1 MKALVYVGEEK
12 LDFREV
18 ADPVVN
24 SGEQLIKVDSAGICG
39 FFFQAEDGIRD
50 FCLSRGLGDV
60 YKRQLENLS
69 QTQWL
74 QIERGVKAL
83 MKEYGPDIPL
93 ESLKAMKHT
102 YDHYHTEKDVALD
115 FMGNQQ

>member
-1 MKALVYVGEEK
+1 MSENSQLNKTYALLKEVYG
-12 LDFREV
+12 
-18 ADPVVN
+18 P
-24 SGEQLIKVDSAGICG
+24 
-39 FFFQAEDGIRD
+39 
-50 FCLSRGLGDV
+50 
-60 YKRQLENLS
+60 LENLS

-102 YDHYHTEKDVALD
+102 YDNYHPEKDVALG
-115 FMGNQQ
+115 FMSTEQ